1 MSLKVSIIT
10 VSYNSAETIEETIR
24 CVLNQDYQ
32 NIEYIIIDGESDDD
46 TLNIINKY
54 KNEIDI
60 VISEKDAGIYDA
72 MNKGIKMATGDIIG
86 ILNSDDTYINEKVL
100 TKVCDYFSFNRST
113 MGIYSDLYYVKKNK
127 LNRVWETGIVDQK
140 SISKGNII
148 PHPTLFLRDI
158 VYKKCDLYD
167 LAYGNAADFEF
178 IVRIISKYK
187 IQLDYLKFFSVK
199 MKLGGSSNR
208 EFFSILKQNRQIIKI
223 LKKYNIRF
231 SLSFFF
237 LYKIL
242 NRFNQKLK
250 RYFSEKSY

>member
-46 TLNIINKY
+46 TLDIINKY

-158 VYKKCDLYD
+158 VYKQCDLYD

-208 EFFSILKQNRQIIKI
+208 ELVSILKQNKQIIKI

-231 SLSFFF
+231 SLPFFF
-237 LYKIL
+237 IYKIL

-250 RYFSEKSY
+250 RYFSE